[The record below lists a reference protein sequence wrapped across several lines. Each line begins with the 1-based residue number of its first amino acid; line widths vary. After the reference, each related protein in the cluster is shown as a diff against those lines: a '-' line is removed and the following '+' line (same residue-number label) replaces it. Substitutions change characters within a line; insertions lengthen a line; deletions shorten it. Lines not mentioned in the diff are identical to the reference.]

1 MKYQY
6 WLSPYLIDLEGAS
19 INCLYKFQ
27 DPCVGTGAKTL
38 GVYGQ
43 KTKAGDKNTKNTEK
57 PMASKSTMIKQYDDN
72 HSSNNIH
79 GIGQGKKFLYHDE

>member
-1 MKYQY
+1 MG
-6 WLSPYLIDLEGAS
+6 GAS
-19 INCLYKFQ
+19 INCLFKLQ

-43 KTKAGDKNTKNTEK
+43 NTKTGDKNTKNTEK

-72 HSSNNIH
+72 HSSNNTH
-79 GIGQGKKFLYHDE
+79 GIGQGRKF